1 MKFVNTQSRIIY
13 ISAIGK
19 VNPGATTIDK
29 YKDLE
34 KCLQKIIDICGKNFR
49 VVLNA
54 KEAQLIAKLMELDE
68 AGTKFDPS
76 VIPLDVRRDPTGIN
90 RLVETE
96 RKQQH
101 AAIEATAKSNKEA
114 AEREALINGEVADK
128 PKIRPLGVNR
138 SAEGEK
144 KEMSGFEQI
153 LAENARIAEQK
164 SQEQAPAEPPTE
176 ADPLPDIP
184 DADEEKQDTTD
195 TPPTPPPEQEQ
206 TDKQND
212 TPEAPPEQS
221 VEDKQVDTLP
231 PVDGDKPAKSAN
243 KAAGKTR
250 GGVRGKTKN
259 DSKK

>member
-13 ISAIGK
+13 NSAFGK
-19 VNPGATTIDK
+19 VNPGETTTDK

-34 KCLQKIIDICGKNFR
+34 KCLQNIIDICGKNFR
-49 VVLNA
+49 VMLNA

-76 VIPLDVRRDPTGIN
+76 VIPSDVRRDPTGIK
-90 RLVETE
+90 RLMEAE

-101 AAIEATAKSNKEA
+101 AAIEATAKANKEA
-114 AEREALINGEVADK
+114 AEREALINGEIEDK

-144 KEMSGFEQI
+144 KEMSGFDQI

-164 SQEQAPAEPPTE
+164 SQEQTP
-176 ADPLPDIP
+176 
-184 DADEEKQDTTD
+184 TD
-195 TPPTPPPEQEQ
+195 TPPEQPEEQTPVEPPPEQPEEKKDT
-206 TDKQND
+206 TD
-212 TPEAPPEQS
+212 APPPAGNKEGEKTS
-221 VEDKQVDTLP
+221 
-231 PVDGDKPAKSAN
+231 DKPAKTAN
-243 KAAGKTR
+243 KTADKTK
-250 GGVRGKTKN
+250 GGSRGKTKN

>member
-13 ISAIGK
+13 NSAIGK
-19 VNPGATTIDK
+19 VNPGVTTIDK

-49 VVLNA
+49 IVLNA

-76 VIPLDVRRDPTGIN
+76 IIPLDVRKDPTGIN
-90 RLVETE
+90 RLVEAE

-164 SQEQAPAEPPTE
+164 SQEQAPG
-176 ADPLPDIP
+176 DPLPDIP
-184 DADEEKQDTTD
+184 DADEDKQDTTD
-195 TPPTPPPEQEQ
+195 TPPPPPPEQEQ

-221 VEDKQVDTLP
+221 AEEKQVDSLP
-231 PVDGDKPAKSAN
+231 PVDGDKPAKSNN
-243 KAAGKTR
+243 KASGKTR